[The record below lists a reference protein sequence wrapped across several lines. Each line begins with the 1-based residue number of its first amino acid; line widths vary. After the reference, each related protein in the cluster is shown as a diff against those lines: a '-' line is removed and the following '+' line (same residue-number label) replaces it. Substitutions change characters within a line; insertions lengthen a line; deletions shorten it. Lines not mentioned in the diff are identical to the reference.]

1 MPSRGT
7 RTWDIGDSEE
17 SLLCQIK
24 STQQDPISG
33 GKSQASNSPKLE
45 AVPTIF
51 HRHFYGVQIF
61 DQNAKNLLFQ
71 ELAKGFNTYVVY
83 LRII

>member
-1 MPSRGT
+1 MPSRGR
-7 RTWDIGDSEE
+7 RTWDNVDLEE
-17 SLLCQIK
+17 SLLCLIK
-24 STQQDPISG
+24 LTQQDPISG
-33 GKSQASNSPKLE
+33 DKSPASNSPKSE
-45 AVPTIF
+45 AILTIF